1 MAAINITVQS
11 LLNAATFINYSVDDG
26 DLVSDLKDTV
36 AGQEGTDVTWFR
48 LVLNQVVLTDT
59 DTLAVAGVVDGSQLH
74 INNRVGHL
82 TTLEDRQVAKLTIA
96 ELRRQAG
103 GNTSAPYYRSLNT
116 LNISELPTQY
126 SGNTIVDNPNT
137 GGLITGRP
145 WV

>member
-1 MAAINITVQS
+1 MATINITVQS
-11 LLNAATFINYSVDDG
+11 LLNAATFINYSVDNA

-96 ELRRQAG
+96 ELRRKAG

-116 LNISELPTQY
+116 ANIDLLPTKW
-126 SGNTIVDNPNT
+126 SGNTLVDNPNP
-137 GGLITGRP
+137 GGLQPGRP
-145 WV
+145 WY